1 MTEQVE
7 YVAKRAEMLDASRLH
22 FMQSRTKTLN
32 ANLLILSSD
41 PKEIKELGHDKQEID
56 SLYSATVK
64 VKDLATG
71 GGIEKLVERLEQ
83 KRRVHDM
90 SAKVVVEIE
99 QLEIQ
104 QRQIIGSMKE
114 NKELLDY
121 IKDGITA
128 NTEVIK
134 RNIEFLK
141 LKKDRM
147 MVKTVQ
153 LDESE
158 ERTI

>member
-1 MTEQVE
+1 
-7 YVAKRAEMLDASRLH
+7 
-22 FMQSRTKTLN
+22 
-32 ANLLILSSD
+32 
-41 PKEIKELGHDKQEID
+41 
-56 SLYSATVK
+56 
-64 VKDLATG
+64 
-71 GGIEKLVERLEQ
+71 
-83 KRRVHDM
+83 
-90 SAKVVVEIE
+90 
-99 QLEIQ
+99 
-104 QRQIIGSMKE
+104 MKE

-141 LKKDRM
+141 LKKERM